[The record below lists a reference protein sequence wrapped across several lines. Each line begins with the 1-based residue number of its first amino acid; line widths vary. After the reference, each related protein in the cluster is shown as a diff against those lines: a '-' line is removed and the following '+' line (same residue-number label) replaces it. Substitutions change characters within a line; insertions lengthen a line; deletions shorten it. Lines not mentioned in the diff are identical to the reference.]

1 RRQRMDVPNYI
12 AALLQPQ
19 AGKPTGRKVWSIDLE
34 AVWLPFFT
42 ATNVVK
48 ATAIPAEALGAPLR
62 LAYERDGQVR
72 FSPTGRPVIR
82 VAKEISDQVKVVREN
97 FIANLQSFT
106 GQVVKKE
113 KDAYMAQLKA
123 SQAAGAPIVEKD
135 QASLEEAL
143 AAIEAAAQAATTPE
157 PSTNGATPQ
166 PDRELVGATA

>member
-1 RRQRMDVPNYI
+1 MDVPNYI

-34 AVWLPFFT
+34 TVWLPFFT

-113 KDAYMAQLKA
+113 KDAYKA
-123 SQAAGAPIVEKD
+123 ELEAAYKAGAPIVAKD
-135 QASLEEAL
+135 QAELDAAL
-143 AAIEAAAQAATTPE
+143 TAIEAEKVAMTPE
-157 PSTNGATPQ
+157 LSTNGATP
-166 PDRELVGATA
+166 PAEPELVGATA